1 MTGVDEA
8 LQAGWPQGGAVGG
21 VSCLG
26 PHAPLPSQNAL
37 EAALVSTETG
47 RGAEW
52 WRAVLF
58 VLKLRPCPWTVTF
71 KGQGSFKDDDKLWS
85 LAFGGTKPQI
95 AITQFNKFGCFMKIF
110 Q

>member
-26 PHAPLPSQNAL
+26 PHAPPPQNAL

-52 WRAVLF
+52 
-58 VLKLRPCPWTVTF
+58 
-71 KGQGSFKDDDKLWS
+71 
-85 LAFGGTKPQI
+85 
-95 AITQFNKFGCFMKIF
+95 
-110 Q
+110 